1 MLLHLWQSSLGGS
14 LTASLEL
21 VVMTS
26 IEGHILSYDTVFHF
40 PVRFSWG
47 SVGFLQSS
55 EYVGYIVSSLPSEW

>member
-40 PVRFSWG
+40 PVTF
-47 SVGFLQSS
+47 
-55 EYVGYIVSSLPSEW
+55 